1 MLATDVVAR
10 GIDIENISLVI
21 NYDIPI
27 KKESYIHR
35 TGRTGRSGLEG
46 KVITFVTSKQ
56 EYYMKSIMEYI
67 SYNIP
72 LLKTPTE
79 EVANCRSAFES
90 KRMDKQ
96 ALKNVTICGKKVKVS
111 VAKRGQL

>member
-1 MLATDVVAR
+1 MRETRYLLATDVAAR

-35 TGRTGRSGLEG
+35 TGRTGRAGLEG
-46 KVITFVTSKQ
+46 KAITFVTSKQ

-67 SYNIP
+67 S
-72 LLKTPTE
+72 
-79 EVANCRSAFES
+79 
-90 KRMDKQ
+90 
-96 ALKNVTICGKKVKVS
+96 
-111 VAKRGQL
+111 